1 MGAIAE
7 AEECARYQRKWT
19 SAKPEKQVLVRRIW
33 RGFLSARLARYMRT
47 PHALY
52 QASPG
57 VRVGKDGKRN
67 H

>member
-7 AEECARYQRKWT
+7 AEECARKET
-19 SAKPEKQVLVRRIW
+19 SAKPEKQVLVGRIW
-33 RGFLSARLARYMRT
+33 RGFLSARLSRYMRT

-57 VRVGKDGKRN
+57 LRVGKDGKRD